1 MPSVTKGPAVGEPG
15 RSGCLFVVATPL
27 GNLEDI
33 TYRAVKTLAAVDLIA
48 AEDTRRT
55 RKLLSY
61 YQVSKP
67 LCSYHAQNAAG
78 RGPELLARLQAG
90 QNIALVSDAGTP
102 GFSDPG
108 AQLVAQAWDA
118 GIPVVAIPGPAAAV
132 AALSIS
138 GFSGEVLFVGFLPRK
153 GQKRQEILESL
164 AREPRVLIIYESPRR
179 LQGTLQDLARTM
191 PSRWVLVAREL
202 TKMFED
208 CRRGPLPEIA
218 AALSQEEIKGECTLV
233 LSNAALAAKAAPD
246 AQTFVLQAAGGG
258 KSARALAQE
267 VAAALGISRRQA
279 YQTILQ
285 LKAAGLLPPPT
296 AGTLEE

>member
-1 MPSVTKGPAVGEPG
+1 MPSAPKKGTEPG
-15 RSGCLFVVATPL
+15 PTGGGRLYVVATPV

-61 YQVSKP
+61 YQIAKP
-67 LCSYHAQNAAG
+67 LCSYHAHNAAL

-90 QNIALVSDAGTP
+90 QSIALVSDAGTP

-108 AQLVAQAWDA
+108 AQLVDQAWEA
-118 GIPVVAIPGPAAAV
+118 GIPVVAVPGPAAGV

-138 GFSGEVLFVGFLPRK
+138 GFTGEVVFIGFLPRK
-153 GQKRQEILESL
+153 GRKRQELLGRL

-179 LQGTLQDLARTM
+179 LGATLQDLAQVM
-191 PSRWVLVAREL
+191 PERRVLVAREL

-208 CRRGPLPEIA
+208 CRRGPVLELA
-218 AALSQEEIKGECTLV
+218 AALAEAEIQGECTLV
-233 LSNAALAAKAAPD
+233 LSQPETLEEAAPD
-246 AQTFVLQAAGGG
+246 IRSFLLKAARRG
-258 KSARALAQE
+258 KSGRVLAQE
-267 VAAALGISRRQA
+267 AAQALGVSRRQA
-279 YQTILQ
+279 YQTVLE
-285 LKAAGLLPPPT
+285 LKAAGLWP
-296 AGTLEE
+296 GTDQE